1 MSRAI
6 TWPCISTI
14 ILKDVPDT
22 ALTSAACDKLT
33 EGDLPLVRSSQS
45 GIQRNV
51 SRWTTTPLDHSV
63 GVRRQELLNLVVYS
77 SESWLMAQSQIGNQ
91 AQVEFPRVQYLVL
104 CWPLS
109 L

>member
-1 MSRAI
+1 MSYLLMDWKQKSTSKKLLQASNFFFFLFKLYSRSMSRAI
-6 TWPCISTI
+6 TWPCISTV

-51 SRWTTTPLDHSV
+51 SR
-63 GVRRQELLNLVVYS
+63 
-77 SESWLMAQSQIGNQ
+77 
-91 AQVEFPRVQYLVL
+91 
-104 CWPLS
+104 
-109 L
+109 